1 MIQKLAKLGEIV
13 PKDMFPANPLGL
25 KKEYDVE
32 YIVFLEFSFDEKKEK
47 WGFEKITTEEYSS
60 SKLDKY
66 LFKSFK
72 GRATSEFPTIDVYT
86 TDDLVED
93 GEVSFTESKKGRELV
108 YILNKYKGEFDGI
121 IELLEND
128 RAITEELKEKINDL
142 PRFALSLKLDGEYPG
157 DSEWIAPKIELL
169 KSRQGDKN
177 HYTYKGKRY
186 EVANKICSVT
196 EKEENSIW
204 GYVTPHKDY
213 KFYAVKTEI
222 GAVPGGFDA
231 KKAWKNFPVSPSGAE
246 ILERGAKF
254 MEEHL
259 KFRFCGYNY
268 FLIPERILNQGNAD
282 EYLED
287 LQDFKKFKTSGEDEV
302 NRSLEN
308 DLLELLKD
316 DNNSANYTLFF
327 YEINNAEF
335 KILSVVEDV
344 FPSYFRKIFEAKNL
358 AESHDVFQGLK
369 SNEEFYDIKFNFSDL
384 KTFFP
389 ETKPFL
395 EVVRSIF
402 MQKQIDYT
410 YILDVFIKNIRVDF
424 TNNRNTQYKTLKAYL
439 ILNLLQGL
447 KLIKQSKTGDNVIM
461 KNKYEEFFKE
471 HSDFFDSAAKKGVFL
486 EGVLTKKLLNIQY
499 EMRSA
504 TPFRSQLNSLKL
516 DERIVKKLFPKIIDK
531 LESYDRN
538 YYKNLETEIS
548 KYFLRSDFKKISND
562 EISFYFTMG
571 LNLAKEFEDDKKE
584 IKNKVN

>member
-1 MIQKLAKLGEIV
+1 MIQKLAKLGKIV
-13 PKDMFPANPLGL
+13 PEDMFPANPLGL
-25 KKEYDVE
+25 KKEYDVK
-32 YIVFLEFSFDEKKEK
+32 YILFIEFSFDEKTEK
-47 WGFEKITTEEYSS
+47 WGFDKITTEEYSF

-86 TDDLVED
+86 TDDLLKE
-93 GEVSFTESKKGRELV
+93 ENVSFTESKKGKELV
-108 YILNKYKGEFDGI
+108 YILNKYKSKFDGV

-128 RAITEELKEKINDL
+128 RAIAEELKEKINDL
-142 PRFALSLKLDGEYPG
+142 NRFALSVKLDGEYPG
-157 DSEWIAPKIELL
+157 DSKWIAPKIEFL
-169 KSRQGDKN
+169 KSRQGNKN
-177 HYTYKGKRY
+177 HYTYKGKKY

-196 EKEENSIW
+196 GKEEETIW

-231 KKAWKNFPVSPSGAE
+231 KVAWKNFPVSPKGADL
-246 ILERGAKF
+246 LEKGAKF

-268 FLIPERILNQGNAD
+268 FLIPERILNQGNSE

-287 LQDFKKFKTSGEDEV
+287 LQDFKTFKSSGEDEV

-335 KILSVVEDV
+335 KILSVIEDV
-344 FPSYFRKIFEAKNL
+344 FPSYFRKIFEAKNS
-358 AESHDVFQGLK
+358 AQSYDIFHGLK
-369 SNEEFYDIKFNFSDL
+369 SKDEFYNIEFNFSDL

-389 ETKPFL
+389 QAKPFL
-395 EVVRSIF
+395 EIVRSIF

-410 YILDVFIKNIRVDF
+410 YLLDVFIKNIRVDF
-424 TNNRNTQYKTLKAYL
+424 SNNRNIQAKALKVFL
-439 ILNLLQGL
+439 ILKLLQNL
-447 KLIKQSKTGDNVIM
+447 QLIKQPKTGDNLIM
-461 KNKYEEFFKE
+461 DNKYEAFFEE
-471 HSDFFDSAAKKGVFL
+471 HSDFFDSAVKKGIFL
-486 EGVLTKKLLNIQY
+486 EGVLTKKLLDNQY
-499 EMRSA
+499 KLRKS
-504 TPFRSQLNSLKL
+504 TPFRSQLNGLKM
-516 DERIVKKLFPKIIDK
+516 DERILKKLLPKIIDK

-538 YYKNLETEIS
+538 YYKKLETEIS
-548 KYFLRSDFKKISND
+548 KYFLKSDFRKVSND
-562 EISFYFTMG
+562 DMSFYFTMG
-571 LNLAKEFEDDKKE
+571 LNLGNEFDEEKKKSE
-584 IKNKVN
+584 NKTN